1 LEKEKIKTDNQLSN
15 GEGQSCKNLVRRGRK
30 PKNQQ
35 LSGNSF
41 LVPIIAPEKNPIIKT
56 TKDEYACVISGE
68 SRDKTMA
75 SLFSL

>member
-1 LEKEKIKTDNQLSN
+1 
-15 GEGQSCKNLVRRGRK
+15 
-30 PKNQQ
+30 
-35 LSGNSF
+35 

-56 TKDEYACVISGE
+56 TKDEYASVISGE